1 MDRSFWIGL
10 FSGLALVAFLAISG
24 LFSSMSGVGHGP
36 GQHMMSEMPQ
46 GGMFSGMMHDMAEG
60 MSQPSTG
67 NADADFLKAMIP
79 HHEGAVE
86 MANAVLAKGAD
97 PEVKALA
104 EKIIAAQQAEISWMQ
119 GWLKAKGY

>member
-46 GGMFSGMMHDMAEG
+46 GGMFSGMMFEAACSSSFFSINCLIERVEELSFPIG
-60 MSQPSTG
+60 TLAFFGSTC
-67 NADADFLKAMIP
+67 
-79 HHEGAVE
+79 
-86 MANAVLAKGAD
+86 
-97 PEVKALA
+97 
-104 EKIIAAQQAEISWMQ
+104 
-119 GWLKAKGY
+119 